1 MLSAR
6 EVGLTAQRELRR
18 NLQSTKGI
26 AMIAVFFLCGLV
38 PSVVRVM
45 LARAVSSSGL
55 DDVPEVVKK
64 ELFQQGLSKLYES
77 KAVVDYLA
85 NSPPVI
91 YFLFA
96 GTLTFL
102 PLFILPI
109 GFDQIA
115 GEIQNRTIRYSAGR
129 GERASLVV
137 GKALGVWGVIAAM
150 VGILHV
156 TVWVIALAQGGQS
169 FVHILS
175 WGGRFYLFSVICAA
189 SYVGFISLM
198 SSFFKTPIVALFVGA
213 GTGFALWLAYK
224 ILSFFPSTQ
233 AIGWAFPNRYEQ
245 LVVSPDPLHVLGGL
259 ALFVA
264 WGGLCVAGAAAI
276 VARRDI

>member
-45 LARAVSSSGL
+45 ISRAVSSSGL
-55 DDVPEVVKK
+55 DDVPETVKK

-85 NSPPVI
+85 ESPPVI

-115 GEIQNRTIRYSAGR
+115 GEIQHRTIRYSAGR
-129 GERASLVV
+129 AERASLVV
-137 GKALGVWGVIAAM
+137 GKAIGVWGVIAAM
-150 VGILHV
+150 VGVLHV
-156 TVWVIALAQGGQS
+156 TVWIIALAQ
-169 FVHILS
+169 
-175 WGGRFYLFSVICAA
+175 
-189 SYVGFISLM
+189 
-198 SSFFKTPIVALFVGA
+198 
-213 GTGFALWLAYK
+213 
-224 ILSFFPSTQ
+224 
-233 AIGWAFPNRYEQ
+233 
-245 LVVSPDPLHVLGGL
+245 
-259 ALFVA
+259 
-264 WGGLCVAGAAAI
+264 
-276 VARRDI
+276 